1 MTLSSS
7 FATVAVVTCG
17 VLIPINLIYNLNNV
31 PSSSRNFLSSLTISN
46 VKGNWLYAHVALSYI
61 ICFIAFWFIWSK
73 SVQRMRLRTSGRSRT
88 RLTCSVSPSSSYKT
102 VVTLRHAYFRSKD
115 YCNSLHARSIMITG
129 IQRQYQSDEGVLS
142 LLTSLN
148 VPYPTTSVHIGRKV
162 GQLAELVEA
171 HNDAVR
177 ELEKVL
183 TTYTKNGQLGSKRPT
198 MQVGG
203 FMGIGGQK
211 VDTIDYMT
219 AKIKRFEDKVEQT
232 RDTISDK
239 KSEPYGFASFQAVP
253 YAHVVAKR
261 LQDKKVKGCKFSL
274 APLPSGELVF

>member
-1 MTLSSS
+1 MSLSPTSS
-7 FATVAVVTCG
+7 A
-17 VLIPINLIYNLNNV
+17 
-31 PSSSRNFLSSLTISN
+31 SSLS
-46 VKGNWLYAHVALSYI
+46 GSSGASE
-61 ICFIAFWFIWSK
+61 S
-73 SVQRMRLRTSGRSRT
+73 RLDFELHTNRPLTRPRT
-88 RLTCSVSPSSSYKT
+88 LPVSYKT
-102 VVTLRHAYFRSKD
+102 VVTLRHAYFRSKE

-198 MQVGG
+198 MQIGG

-274 APLPSGELVF
+274 APLPSGELACDSLAFHGSSLMGPLAQTSSGRICQATTRRRAWAGVCWRSS